1 MFGKIVVG
9 DGGAEPAAVADDK
22 DDKEEKNTPG
32 FLGLTA
38 ILATLGAVLFASKR
52 QDRKL

>member
-9 DGGAEPAAVADDK
+9 NGGAAPAPVDDYK

-38 ILATLGAVLFASKR
+38 ILPTLGAVLFASKR
-52 QDRKL
+52 QDREL